1 MVFCEAK
8 NPKELRNCRQIY
20 KIEVIY
26 IIMLKTKS
34 ILEPKEDTDGLRIS
48 VMSRHTLN
56 DGITPHP
63 EITPSS
69 YDVWL
74 QCLSPPAK
82 LLGDYY
88 KRGLPGEQFEQRY
101 LEYIRQP
108 DVLIE
113 VKELAKKSLDSI
125 ITLLCIEKSP
135 DYCHR
140 RLLAEE
146 CKKYQPL
153 LYLII
158 K

>member
-1 MVFCEAK
+1 
-8 NPKELRNCRQIY
+8 
-20 KIEVIY
+20 
-26 IIMLKTKS
+26 MLKTKS
-34 ILEPKEDTDGLRIS
+34 ILEPKEATDGLRIS

-63 EITPSS
+63 EINSSS
-69 YDVWL
+69 YDLWL
-74 QCLSPPAK
+74 QILSPPAR

-88 KRGLPGEQFEQRY
+88 KTGLPWEQFEKRY

-108 DVLIE
+108 KVQIE
-113 VKELAKKSLDSI
+113 VQNLAGGSLDSI

-153 LYLII
+153 LDLII